1 MKVILLQDV
10 QGHGKKGDIVVIN
23 DGYAKNFLIPKKMAV
38 EATKQMMNEIAQ
50 KTAKEA
56 RILKEEREK
65 AEALAKEIKGLT
77 VTILAKFGG
86 EKMYGSVTTQ
96 DVADALKKLGYDV
109 DKKKIA
115 IKDSIKSVGV
125 YDAEIKVY
133 RDVNAK
139 IKIKIDRAE

>member
-10 QGHGKKGDIVVIN
+10 QGHGKKGDVVVIN

-56 RILKEEREK
+56 RLLKEERER
-65 AEALAKEIKGLT
+65 AESMAKELKGVT

-86 EKMYGSVTTQ
+86 DKMYGSITTQ
-96 DVADALKKLGYDV
+96 DVADNLKKMGYDV
-109 DKKKIA
+109 DKKKIV
-115 IKDSIKSVGV
+115 IKDSIKSVGI
-125 YDAEIKVY
+125 YDAEIKLY

-139 IKIKIDRAE
+139 IKIKVERAE

>member
-56 RILKEEREK
+56 RILKEERER

-77 VTILAKFGG
+77 VTIFAKFGG

-109 DKKKIA
+109 DKKKIV

>member
-56 RILKEEREK
+56 RLLKEERDA
-65 AEALAKEIKGLT
+65 AETLAKELKGIT
-77 VTILAKFGG
+77 VTVLAKFGG
-86 EKMYGSVTTQ
+86 EKMYGSITNQ
-96 DVADALKKLGYDV
+96 DVADALKNMGYSI
-109 DKKKIA
+109 DKKKIV
-115 IKDSIKSVGV
+115 IKDAIKSVGI

-133 RDVNAK
+133 KEINAK
-139 IKIKIDRAE
+139 IKVKVDRAL

>member
-10 QGHGKKGDIVVIN
+10 QGHGKKGEVVVIN

-56 RILKEEREK
+56 RLLKEEREA
-65 AEALAKEIKGLT
+65 AEALAKQLKGIT

-86 EKMYGSVTTQ
+86 EKMYGSITTQ
-96 DVADALKKLGYDV
+96 DVAEALKAMGYTV
-109 DKKKIA
+109 DKKKIV
-115 IKDSIKSVGV
+115 IKDNIKAVGI

-133 RDVNAK
+133 RDINAK
-139 IKIKIDRAE
+139 IKIKVDRAE

>member
-10 QGHGKKGDIVVIN
+10 QGHGKKGDVVVIN

-65 AEALAKEIKGLT
+65 AEALAKEIKGIT
-77 VTILAKFGG
+77 VTITAKFGG
-86 EKMYGSVTTQ
+86 EKMYGSITTQ

-109 DKKKIA
+109 DKKKIV
-115 IKDSIKSVGV
+115 IKDSIKSVGI

>member
-10 QGHGKKGDIVVIN
+10 QGQGKKGDVVVIN

-56 RILKEEREK
+56 RLLKEEREK
-65 AEALAKEIKGLT
+65 AEALAKELKGVT
-77 VTILAKFGG
+77 VTVLAKFGG
-86 EKMYGSVTTQ
+86 EKMYGSITTQ
-96 DVADALKKLGYDV
+96 DVADALKRMGYDV
-109 DKKKIA
+109 DKKKIV
-115 IKDSIKSVGV
+115 IKDNIKSIGI

-133 RDVNAK
+133 REVNAK
-139 IKIKIDRAE
+139 IKIKVDRAE

>member
-10 QGHGKKGDIVVIN
+10 QGHGKKGDVVVIN

-56 RILKEEREK
+56 RLLKEERES
-65 AEALAKEIKGLT
+65 AEALAKELKGIT
-77 VTILAKFGG
+77 VTVLAKFGG

-96 DVADALKKLGYDV
+96 DVADALKGMGYNV
-109 DKKKIA
+109 DKKKIV
-115 IKDSIKSVGV
+115 IKDNIKAVGI

-139 IKIKIDRAE
+139 IKIKVDRAE

>member
-10 QGHGKKGDIVVIN
+10 QGHGKKGEIVVIN

-56 RILKEEREK
+56 RLLKEERER
-65 AEALAKEIKGLT
+65 AESMAKELKGVT

-86 EKMYGSVTTQ
+86 DKMYGSITTQ
-96 DVADALKKLGYDV
+96 DVADNLKKMGYDV
-109 DKKKIA
+109 DKKKIV
-115 IKDSIKSVGV
+115 IKDSIKSVGI
-125 YDAEIKVY
+125 YDAEIKLY

-139 IKIKIDRAE
+139 IKIKVERAE

>member
-10 QGHGKKGDIVVIN
+10 QGHGKKGEVVVIN

-56 RILKEEREK
+56 RLLKEEREA
-65 AEALAKEIKGLT
+65 AEALAKQLKGIT

-86 EKMYGSVTTQ
+86 EKMYGSITTQ
-96 DVADALKKLGYDV
+96 DVADALKAMGYTV
-109 DKKKIA
+109 DKKKIV
-115 IKDSIKSVGV
+115 IKDNIKAVGI

-133 RDVNAK
+133 RDINAK
-139 IKIKIDRAE
+139 IKIKVDRAE

>member
-10 QGHGKKGDIVVIN
+10 KGHGNKGDIVVIN
-23 DGYAKNFLIPKKMAV
+23 DGFAKNFLIPKKMAV

-65 AEALAKEIKGLT
+65 AEAVAKELKGIT

-109 DKKKIA
+109 DKKKIVV
-115 IKDSIKSVGV
+115 KDSIKSVGV
-125 YDAEIKVY
+125 
-133 RDVNAK
+133 
-139 IKIKIDRAE
+139 

>member
-56 RILKEEREK
+56 RILREEREA
-65 AEALAKEIKGLT
+65 AETLAKTLQGVT
-77 VTILAKFGG
+77 VTVLAKFGG
-86 EKMYGSVTTQ
+86 EKMYGSITNQ
-96 DVADALKKLGYDV
+96 DVADALNAMGYSI
-109 DKKKIA
+109 DKKKIVIKDA
-115 IKDSIKSVGV
+115 IKSIGV
-125 YDAEIKVY
+125 FDAEIKIY
-133 RDVNAK
+133 RDINTK
-139 IKIKIDRAE
+139 IKVKVEKA

>member
-10 QGHGKKGDIVVIN
+10 QGHGKKGEVVVIN

-38 EATKQMMNEIAQ
+38 EATKQMLNEIAQ

-56 RILKEEREK
+56 RLLKEEREA
-65 AEALAKEIKGLT
+65 AEALAKQLKGIT

-86 EKMYGSVTTQ
+86 EKMYGSITTQ
-96 DVADALKKLGYDV
+96 DVADALKAMGYTV
-109 DKKKIA
+109 DKKKIV
-115 IKDSIKSVGV
+115 IKDNIKAVGI

-133 RDVNAK
+133 RDINAK
-139 IKIKIDRAE
+139 IKIKVDRAE

>member
-56 RILKEEREK
+56 RILKEEREN
-65 AEALAKEIKGLT
+65 AEALAKELKGVV
-77 VTILAKFGG
+77 VTISAKFGG
-86 EKMYGSVTTQ
+86 EKMYGSITNQ
-96 DVADALKKLGYDV
+96 DVADALKGMGYTV
-109 DKKKIA
+109 DKKKIV
-115 IKDSIKSVGV
+115 IKDSIKSVGI
-125 YDAEIKVY
+125 YDAEVKVY
-133 RDVNAK
+133 RDVSAK
-139 IKIKIDRAE
+139 IKIKIERAE

>member
-1 MKVILLQDV
+1 
-10 QGHGKKGDIVVIN
+10 
-23 DGYAKNFLIPKKMAV
+23 MAV

-56 RILKEEREK
+56 RLLKEEREK
-65 AEALAKEIKGLT
+65 AEALAKEIKGIT
-77 VTILAKFGG
+77 VTITAKFGG
-86 EKMYGSVTTQ
+86 EKMYGSITTQ

-109 DKKKIA
+109 DKKKIV
-115 IKDSIKSVGV
+115 IKDSIKSVGI

>member
-10 QGHGKKGDIVVIN
+10 KGHGNKGDIVVIN
-23 DGYAKNFLIPKKMAV
+23 DGFAKNFLIPKKMAV

-65 AEALAKEIKGLT
+65 AEAIAKELKGIT

-109 DKKKIA
+109 DKKKIVV
-115 IKDSIKSVGV
+115 KDSIKSVGV
-125 YDAEIKVY
+125 YDAEIKLY

-139 IKIKIDRAE
+139 IKIKIEKAE

>member
-10 QGHGKKGDIVVIN
+10 KGHGNKGDIVVIN
-23 DGYAKNFLIPKKMAV
+23 DGFAKNFLIPKKMAV

-65 AEALAKEIKGLT
+65 AEAVAKELKGIT

-109 DKKKIA
+109 DKKKIFV
-115 IKDSIKSVGV
+115 KDSIKSVGV
-125 YDAEIKVY
+125 YDAEIKLY

-139 IKIKIDRAE
+139 IKIKIEKAE

>member
-10 QGHGKKGDIVVIN
+10 KGHGNKGDIVVIN
-23 DGYAKNFLIPKKMAV
+23 DGFAKNFLIPKKMAV

-65 AEALAKEIKGLT
+65 AEAVAKELKGIT

-109 DKKKIA
+109 DKKKIVV
-115 IKDSIKSVGV
+115 KDSIKSVGV
-125 YDAEIKVY
+125 YDAEIKLY

-139 IKIKIDRAE
+139 IKIKIEKAE

>member
-1 MKVILLQDV
+1 MDV
-10 QGHGKKGDIVVIN
+10 KGHGKKGDVVVIN

-56 RILKEEREK
+56 RLLKEEREK
-65 AEALAKEIKGLT
+65 AEALAKEIKGIT
-77 VTILAKFGG
+77 VTITAKFGG
-86 EKMYGSVTTQ
+86 EKMYGSITTQ

-109 DKKKIA
+109 DKKKIV
-115 IKDSIKSVGV
+115 IKDSIKSVGI

>member
-10 QGHGKKGDIVVIN
+10 QGHGKKGDVVVIN

-56 RILKEEREK
+56 RLLKEEREK
-65 AEALAKEIKGLT
+65 AEALAKEIKGIT
-77 VTILAKFGG
+77 VTITAKFGG
-86 EKMYGSVTTQ
+86 EKMYGSITTQ

-109 DKKKIA
+109 DKKKIV
-115 IKDSIKSVGV
+115 IKDSIKSVGI

>member
-109 DKKKIA
+109 DKKKIV

>member
-1 MKVILLQDV
+1 V
-10 QGHGKKGDIVVIN
+10 VVIN

-56 RILKEEREK
+56 RLLKEEREK
-65 AEALAKEIKGLT
+65 AEALAKEIKGIT
-77 VTILAKFGG
+77 VTITAKFGG
-86 EKMYGSVTTQ
+86 EKMYGSITTQ

-109 DKKKIA
+109 DKKKIV
-115 IKDSIKSVGV
+115 IKDSIKSVGI

>member
-56 RILKEEREK
+56 RILKEERER

-109 DKKKIA
+109 DKKKIV

>member
-10 QGHGKKGDIVVIN
+10 QGHGKKGDVVVIN

-56 RILKEEREK
+56 RLLKEEREK
-65 AEALAKEIKGLT
+65 AEALAKELKGVT
-77 VTILAKFGG
+77 VTVLAKFGG
-86 EKMYGSVTTQ
+86 EKMYGSITTQ
-96 DVADALKKLGYDV
+96 DVADALKRMGYDV
-109 DKKKIA
+109 DKKKIV
-115 IKDSIKSVGV
+115 IKGNIKSIGI

-133 RDVNAK
+133 REVNAK
-139 IKIKIDRAE
+139 IKIKVDRAE